1 VSLLG
6 RLHRARAQGQATLEM
21 ALILPVLLLI
31 VLGTLEFGFV
41 MDHKLTL
48 QYASRE
54 AARVGSALADGG
66 GMPDCLTIDNEVIA
80 AAARILQSSD
90 SNIEIDAV
98 SEIRIFESDRVGGE
112 VDGREDVGGPGDD
125 ASNVWTYNPGAG
137 PTIDGVPLDF
147 APVLGQQDWD
157 ACSERQNGGVTPDSI
172 GVSVTYTYVSRT
184 PLAALMNLLQIQ
196 MYDFTVFE
204 LNPTNN

>member
-1 VSLLG
+1 
-6 RLHRARAQGQATLEM
+6 M

-54 AARVGSALADGG
+54 AARVGSSLADGE
-66 GMPDCLTIDNEVIA
+66 GMPGCLTVDHEIIA

-90 SNIEIDAV
+90 SNLVLTNIGQ
-98 SEIRIFESDRVGGE
+98 IRIYESDRIGAE

-125 ASNVWTYNPGAG
+125 ASNVWIYNPGAG
-137 PTIDGVPLDF
+137 PVVDGAALDF
-147 APVLGQQDWD
+147 SPVAGQQDWD
-157 ACSERQNGGVTPDSI
+157 ACSERQNGGATPDSI
-172 GVSVTYTYVSRT
+172 GVSVSYTYASQT
-184 PLAALMNLLQIQ
+184 PLQALMNILQVQ
-196 MYDFTVFE
+196 MFDFTVFE
-204 LNPTNN
+204 LNPTSL